1 MYNFMRLFTAALNN
15 EKPSTPNKFN
25 ESNNELNLKKILVV
39 LNKIYKKISG
49 RSKNE

>member
-1 MYNFMRLFTAALNN
+1 MYNFMQLFAAALNN
-15 EKPSTPNKFN
+15 EKPSVPNKFD
-25 ESNNELNLKKILVV
+25 ELNNKLNLKKILVA